1 MLAGCSTLLQGQ
13 STSKGNGEGTQT
25 LGLTPDFSYE
35 VKQQVP
41 NILINQVGYP
51 SQESKVA
58 IMHGNDLQ
66 PEFWVYNAMSHK
78 QEYKGSLQS
87 GRIEMET
94 TEENAPEGEEKKNIY
109 LADFSEMNKPGSYYL
124 YHPDLGYSYTFRIAP
139 GIYDDIE
146 KTVLYAIENEENDT
160 SLICYQLSA
169 LLITKELYPK
179 NVLEQE
185 RLDTLCKEKIERLLL
200 AQDPVTGSIYDNIS
214 DVYKIRDLD
223 ATQKQA
229 YVSLAATAEFAG
241 TMAMYAYQ
249 MRDLDWETYYKCMTA
264 AEAAYRTI
272 QNSLDNVGYD
282 AGYFAATGL
291 YRLTGRAK
299 YSQAINLY
307 LTMKEEQK
315 SYTEYDFTLFADYNY
330 LTLRYGAN
338 LNLSEMVMKKIMSQ
352 AEEISL
358 LGGKNNYYVS
368 TKRDDN
374 DIDGK
379 LRDMANLALV
389 NYIITNHEYT
399 TLQKNYLD
407 YFLGRNPQN
416 ICYVD
421 GFGTLN
427 AVDESKKINAKNSGL
442 FYLLLQSTK
451 MEIKE

>member
-51 SQESKVA
+51 CQESKVA

-94 TEENAPEGEEKKNIY
+94 TEESAPEGEEIKNIY
-109 LADFSEMNKPGSYYL
+109 LADFSEIKKPGSYYL

-185 RLDTLCKEKIERLLL
+185 RLDTL
-200 AQDPVTGSIYDNIS
+200 
-214 DVYKIRDLD
+214 
-223 ATQKQA
+223 
-229 YVSLAATAEFAG
+229 
-241 TMAMYAYQ
+241 
-249 MRDLDWETYYKCMTA
+249 
-264 AEAAYRTI
+264 
-272 QNSLDNVGYD
+272 
-282 AGYFAATGL
+282 
-291 YRLTGRAK
+291 
-299 YSQAINLY
+299 
-307 LTMKEEQK
+307 
-315 SYTEYDFTLFADYNY
+315 
-330 LTLRYGAN
+330 
-338 LNLSEMVMKKIMSQ
+338 
-352 AEEISL
+352 
-358 LGGKNNYYVS
+358 
-368 TKRDDN
+368 
-374 DIDGK
+374 
-379 LRDMANLALV
+379 
-389 NYIITNHEYT
+389 
-399 TLQKNYLD
+399 
-407 YFLGRNPQN
+407 
-416 ICYVD
+416 
-421 GFGTLN
+421 
-427 AVDESKKINAKNSGL
+427 
-442 FYLLLQSTK
+442 
-451 MEIKE
+451 